1 MLTSHGTG
9 FARIFDDVSS
19 KYELETRI
27 RDMLDVGEGQ
37 LEAATEQRTLAAK
50 SKSSADATQNGKRDS
65 RAAALP
71 KIDAPANSC
80 LLHFR
85 NPLFMSASSSLS
97 RCHRK
102 IPNDLNTIHGMCFGL
117 FRASVNPF

>member
-1 MLTSHGTG
+1 MRPLTSHGTG

-37 LEAATEQRTLAAK
+37 LEAATEQRTRLAD
-50 SKSSADATQNGKRDS
+50 KSSADATQNGKRDS

-71 KIDAPANSC
+71 NRHSSE
-80 LLHFR
+80 LLPPTLPKSTHV
-85 NPLFMSASSSLS
+85 
-97 RCHRK
+97 
-102 IPNDLNTIHGMCFGL
+102 G
-117 FRASVNPF
+117 VY